1 MRTARGGETFSL
13 NIPLLIMNG
22 LFSRKA
28 GKGTS
33 DLALVARR
41 SYRFA
46 LVSVTG
52 TGGGGRGERS
62 GGERQERRGRG
73 EAESER
79 DKIVSRV
86 LGR

>member
-1 MRTARGGETFSL
+1 MD
-13 NIPLLIMNG
+13 G

-28 GKGTS
+28 RKGTS

-62 GGERQERRGRG
+62 GGERRGEERRSG
-73 EAESER
+73 ER
-79 DKIVSRV
+79 K
-86 LGR
+86 G